1 MAVVTAL
8 QPLPASARR
17 TRRHRALLLAVGQRE
32 QFPAAAGNAVIL
44 LGITILI
51 ISSLTR
57 IVDIR
62 KEL

>member
-1 MAVVTAL
+1 
-8 QPLPASARR
+8 
-17 TRRHRALLLAVGQRE
+17 
-32 QFPAAAGNAVIL
+32 VIL